1 MTDGTTRTNI
11 VFKIKEVL
19 INRFGF
25 ASDQLDENSKLRDLG
40 VDSMHIVEI
49 MMDMEADLGMKLEDL
64 SVPPNPSLG
73 EVVDAIA
80 RNLPTPTSSS

>member
-1 MTDGTTRTNI
+1 MTNSTTRANI
-11 VFKIKEVL
+11 VVKIKEVL
-19 INRFGF
+19 SDRFGF
-25 ASDQLDENSKLRDLG
+25 DIAQLDESSRLRDLG

-80 RNLPTPTSSS
+80 RNLPTPT

>member
-1 MTDGTTRTNI
+1 MTDDTVRAKI
-11 VFKIKEVL
+11 VLKIKDVL
-19 INRFGF
+19 SSRFGF

-49 MMDMEADLGMKLEDL
+49 MMDMEADLGLKLEDL

-73 EVVDAIA
+73 QVVDAIA
-80 RNLPTPTSSS
+80 RNLPTPT

>member
-1 MTDGTTRTNI
+1 MSNSTARDAI
-11 VFKIKEVL
+11 VLKIKEVL
-19 INRFGF
+19 SDRFGF
-25 ASDQLDENSKLRDLG
+25 EIAQLEESSRLRDLG

-49 MMDMEADLGMKLEDL
+49 MMDMEADLGVKLEDL

-80 RNLPTPTSSS
+80 RNLPAPAGSP

>member
-1 MTDGTTRTNI
+1 MINSAIRANI
-11 VFKIKEVL
+11 VLKIKEVL
-19 INRFGF
+19 RERFGF
-25 ASDQLDENSKLRDLG
+25 AIDQLDENSKLRDLG

-80 RNLPTPTSSS
+80 RNLSTPA

>member
-1 MTDGTTRTNI
+1 MTNGTARANI
-11 VFKIKEVL
+11 VVKIKEVL
-19 INRFGF
+19 NSRFGF
-25 ASDQLDENSKLRDLG
+25 DIAQLDENSRLRDLG

-49 MMDMEADLGMKLEDL
+49 MMDMEADLGLKLEDL

-80 RNLPTPTSSS
+80 RNLPPPA